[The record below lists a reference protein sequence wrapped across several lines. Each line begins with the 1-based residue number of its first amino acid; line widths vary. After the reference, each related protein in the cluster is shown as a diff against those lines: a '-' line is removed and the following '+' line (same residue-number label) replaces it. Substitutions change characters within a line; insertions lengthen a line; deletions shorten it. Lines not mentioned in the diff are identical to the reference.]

1 MQICLNTSE
10 KKTPNKMLPKT
21 HIILGL
27 VFSLI
32 FFYFFQSIGLISF
45 LIIFASSVLID
56 VDHYLFYV
64 WFKKDWNYFH
74 AKKWFMEKTIKS
86 RKMSREK
93 RKKLAKAI
101 PCIFHGIEAVV
112 ILLIL
117 SFFSNIF
124 LFILIG
130 FAFHEILDLI
140 GIFYWGYDIN
150 HILSQTHN
158 ILNYKKEKESYG
170 KKGAEYR

>member
-1 MQICLNTSE
+1 
-10 KKTPNKMLPKT
+10 MLPKT

-27 VFSLI
+27 IFSSI
-32 FFYFFQSIGLISF
+32 FFYFFPSIEIWGF

-56 VDHYLFYV
+56 VDHYLFYLYT
-64 WFKKDWNYFH
+64 KKDWNYFH
-74 AKKWFMEKTIKS
+74 AKKWFMNKTMEF

-101 PCIFHGIEAVV
+101 PCIFHGIEAAF

-117 SFFSNIF
+117 SFFSDIF
-124 LFILIG
+124 FFVLIG
-130 FAFHEILDLI
+130 FLFHELLDLI
-140 GIFYWGYDIN
+140 GILYWGYDLN

-158 ILNYKKEKESYG
+158 ILNYKKEKDNYG
-170 KKGAEYR
+170 KKGAKYR